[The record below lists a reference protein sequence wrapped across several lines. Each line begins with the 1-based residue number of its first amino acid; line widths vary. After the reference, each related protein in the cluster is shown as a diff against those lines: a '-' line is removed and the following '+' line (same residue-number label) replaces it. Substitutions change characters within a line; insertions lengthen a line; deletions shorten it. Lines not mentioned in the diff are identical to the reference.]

1 MDWKAEI
8 TAAHE
13 RVAAYVV
20 RTPVMEADGF
30 GLGFPVEI
38 KLEQVQHAGSF
49 KPRGAFNTVL
59 QADIPE
65 GGLVAVSGGN
75 HGAAVAYVGAQLGH
89 KAQVFVPDFASP
101 AKLDVIRRLGG
112 SVQMVAG
119 ELENVFAAEAAYKAE
134 TGAFDIHPYDA
145 PGTVGGQGTV
155 FKEWE
160 DQGLSAD
167 TVLIAVGG
175 GGLIAGAMGWFAGAR
190 RVVAVEPELCATLNT
205 ALKEGPQAVT
215 RGQGVAASALG
226 AQTLGRIA
234 YDMARESGLQS
245 VTVPDAAIT
254 AAQLALWQ
262 ERRLLVEPGGATALA
277 ALMCGAYRPA
287 PGERVAVLLCGAN
300 VAPDPFG

>member
-8 TAAHE
+8 SAAQE
-13 RVAAYVV
+13 RIASHVV
-20 RTPVMEADGF
+20 RTPVMEVEGF
-30 GLGFPVEI
+30 GLSFPVEM

-59 QADIPE
+59 QADVPE

-89 KAQVFVPDFASP
+89 KVQVFVPDFASP

-112 SVQMVAG
+112 TVEVIPGA
-119 ELENVFAAEAAYKAE
+119 LENVFAAEAAYKAE
-134 TGAFDIHPYDA
+134 TGALDIHPYDT
-145 PGTVGGQGTV
+145 PGTVAGQGTV

-160 DQGLSAD
+160 EQGLGAD

-175 GGLIAGAMGWFAGAR
+175 GGLIAGALGWFAGAR
-190 RVVAVEPELCATLNT
+190 RVVAVEPELAATLHT
-205 ALKEGPQAVT
+205 ALAKGPDAVT
-215 RGQGVAASALG
+215 RAQGVAASALG
-226 AQTLGRIA
+226 AQTAGRIV
-234 YDMARESGLQS
+234 YDMARATGLQS
-245 VTVPDAAIT
+245 VTVPDEAIT
-254 AAQLALWQ
+254 EAQVALWR

-277 ALMCGAYRPA
+277 ALICGAYRPA

-300 VAPDPFG
+300 TAPDPFA